1 VVIELIVDLLK
12 IWRTKKGSSSSNKSN
27 SSSDS
32 SNRASSSRDSSSKAS
47 SSDSSSKAT
56 LGTTTVWITEGERG
70 TNPLPECYRK
80 AMSDNPHKP
89 HRPVKPPLETLGNKD
104 NKAKASNLGTTE
116 VEVDTEVV
124 EEEDIEEAIA
134 MSTTDSKTSMVIKI
148 ITRSKMVKTS
158 SSHNGKEMII
168 KIIKEGA
175 KTIIEE
181 IGEVTISIE
190 GITTTWYRDHL
201 QVTNQCMEFRCTIH
215 R

>member
-1 VVIELIVDLLK
+1 M
-12 IWRTKKGSSSSNKSN
+12 IWRTKKGSGNSNKSN

-32 SNRASSSRDSSSKAS
+32 SNRASSSRDSSSKAN
-47 SSDSSSKAT
+47 SSDSSSNKAT
-56 LGTTTVWITEGERG
+56 LVKTTVWITEGERG

-80 AMSDNPHKP
+80 AMSDKPHKP
-89 HRPVKPPLETLGNKD
+89 HRQVKPPLETLGNKD

-124 EEEDIEEAIA
+124 EEEDIEEATV
-134 MSTTDSKTSMVIKI
+134 MSITDNRTSMVIKI
-148 ITRSKMVKTS
+148 ITRSKMVNTS

-175 KTIIEE
+175 KIIIEE
-181 IGEVTISIE
+181 TGEVTISIE
-190 GITTTWYRDHL
+190 GITTTWHRDHL
-201 QVTNQCMEFRCTIH
+201 LVTNQCMEFRCTLH

>member
-1 VVIELIVDLLK
+1 
-12 IWRTKKGSSSSNKSN
+12 
-27 SSSDS
+27 
-32 SNRASSSRDSSSKAS
+32 
-47 SSDSSSKAT
+47 
-56 LGTTTVWITEGERG
+56 
-70 TNPLPECYRK
+70 
-80 AMSDNPHKP
+80 MSDNPHKP

-181 IGEVTISIE
+181 IGEVTILIE